1 LQPFGIAQY
10 RKILSFRARSRALLE
25 VTEPGGPPGRIAA
38 IDVARGL
45 ALLGMGVYHLSWD
58 LAYFGFAP
66 PGLPYSPGIRVYSH
80 IVACA
85 FLALVGVSLAVAHR
99 DGPRWP
105 AFVRRLAIV
114 AGAAALVSIAT
125 LLAAPDETIWFGI
138 LHCIAAASLL
148 AAPFLRAPAWAPLVA
163 GAVALAAPRVL
174 AGAAFNPPALV
185 WLGLGTED
193 PTTLDWRP
201 LLPWAGV
208 PLICLGLTRLALPQ
222 LLASKLARWRPGP
235 PGRALAFAGRH
246 SLAIYLIH
254 QPILFGLLFV
264 GAHLSGEAARHDRE
278 RYIAAC
284 RPACVESGGE
294 IEACAQACECVAAAA
309 EKTGLLASLTSHSVS
324 DESRARVSG
333 IVGECSSDAR

>member
-1 LQPFGIAQY
+1 MP
-10 RKILSFRARSRALLE
+10 RMTVPCE
-25 VTEPGGPPGRIAA
+25 PPGRIAA
-38 IDVARGL
+38 IDVARGS
-45 ALLGMGVYHLSWD
+45 ALVGMAVYHLSWD

-66 PGLPYSPGIRVYSH
+66 LSLPYSPGMRVYSH

-85 FLALVGVSLAVAHR
+85 FLGLVGVSLAIAHR
-99 DGPRWP
+99 DGPRWR
-105 AFVRRLAIV
+105 AFFRRLAIV
-114 AGAAALVSIAT
+114 VGAAALVSVAT
-125 LLAAPDETIWFGI
+125 LLAAPDEPIWFGI
-138 LHCIAAASLL
+138 LACIAAASLL

-193 PTTLDWRP
+193 PSTLDWRP

-208 PLICLGLTRLALPQ
+208 TLIGLGLTRLALPQ
-222 LLASKLARWRPGP
+222 LLASKLSRWRPGP

-254 QPILFGLLFV
+254 QPILFALLFV
-264 GAHLSGEAARHDRE
+264 GAQLSGEPARHDRE

-294 IEACAQACECVAAAA
+294 IEACARACECVAAAA
-309 EKTGLLASLTSHSVS
+309 EKTGLLASLTSHSVNS
-324 DESRARVSG
+324 ENRARVTG
-333 IVGECSSDAR
+333 IVGTCSADAR

>member
-1 LQPFGIAQY
+1 MPRMTAPC
-10 RKILSFRARSRALLE
+10 E
-25 VTEPGGPPGRIAA
+25 PPGRIAA
-38 IDVARGL
+38 IDVARGS
-45 ALLGMGVYHLSWD
+45 ALVGMAVYHLSWD

-66 PGLPYSPGIRVYSH
+66 LSLPYSPGMRIYSH

-85 FLALVGVSLAVAHR
+85 FLGLVGVSLAIAHR
-99 DGPRWP
+99 DGPRWR
-105 AFVRRLAIV
+105 AFFRRLAIV
-114 AGAAALVSIAT
+114 AGAAALVSVAT
-125 LLAAPDETIWFGI
+125 LLAAPDEPIWFGI
-138 LHCIAAASLL
+138 LACIAAASLL

-193 PTTLDWRP
+193 PSTLDWRP

-208 PLICLGLTRLALPQ
+208 TLIGLGLTRLALPQ

-235 PGRALAFAGRH
+235 PGRALAFAGRY

-254 QPILFGLLFV
+254 QPILFALLFV
-264 GAHLSGEAARHDRE
+264 GAQLSGEPARHDRE

-294 IEACAQACECVAAAA
+294 IEACARACECVAAAA
-309 EKTGLLASLTSHSVS
+309 EKTGLLASLTSHSVNS
-324 DESRARVSG
+324 ENRARVTG
-333 IVGECSSDAR
+333 IVGTCSADAR